1 MEATY
6 CHRCGTRIKNV
17 FLFQGNKYGSECI
30 EKIPFEE
37 SFVREGI
44 DTPAVIQSLIYA
56 KVKTADINEIINK
69 IPAIGTRIDV
79 HEGMFQI
86 VVGYGKMQVRRR
98 KNKEFAVRVK
108 NIFPTAPRY
117 NNEGWMKLMTAINEK
132 TN

>member
-1 MEATY
+1 MEAIY

-37 SFVREGI
+37 SIVRDGI
-44 DTPAVIQSLIYA
+44 DTSTVIQSLIYA
-56 KVKTADINEIINK
+56 KMKNANVNEIINK

-86 VVGYGKMQVRRR
+86 VIGYGKMKVRRR
-98 KNKEFAVRVK
+98 ANKEFGVRVK
-108 NIFPTAPRY
+108 NIFPTAPKY
-117 NNEGWMKLMTAINEK
+117 NNEGWINLLTAIK
-132 TN
+132 

>member
-37 SFVREGI
+37 SAVRDGI
-44 DTPAVIQSLIYA
+44 DLNAVIQSIMYS
-56 KVKTADINEIINK
+56 KIKTADIDEIVNK

-86 VVGYGKMQVRRR
+86 VVGYGSFRGRRR
-98 KNKEFAVRVK
+98 KNKEFGVRVK
-108 NIFPTAPRY
+108 NIFPTAPKF
-117 NNEGWMKLMTAINEK
+117 NNEGWMNLMTAIK
-132 TN
+132 